1 MGLLVHF
8 TDLSTLS
15 IILFVV
21 GIILL
26 VIEMTIPGFGL
37 AGISG
42 VILLIIDVIITAK
55 TLVQGLWLAFAIF
68 IVIILLFII
77 FLILA
82 SHGKLPKKIILK
94 EEAKSTNGFMSSKN
108 NQSLLNQKGVTISEL
123 HPAGIAVFDSVRHD
137 VVSNGE
143 FIEKNKNIIVMDV
156 VGSRIVVKEIKEV

>member
-1 MGLLVHF
+1 MAA
-8 TDLSTLS
+8 
-15 IILFVV
+15 
-21 GIILL
+21 
-26 VIEMTIPGFGL
+26 PGFGL

-42 VILLIIDVIITAK
+42 IILLVIDVIITAK

-68 IVIILLFII
+68 IVVVLLFII
-77 FLILA
+77 FLVLA

-94 EEAKSTNGFMSSKN
+94 EETKATNGFKSSKD

-123 HPAGIAVFDSVRHD
+123 HPSGIAVFDGVRHD

-143 FIEKNKNIIVMDV
+143 FIEKNKNVIVMEV